1 MLRTN
6 YTGISSELIRF
17 VETEQLKDRAM
28 WKLVADQFR
37 KGNVDDADK
46 GWRGEYWGKLMRGAC
61 MTWQCTGDEE
71 LYEILTETVKDLLT
85 TQDEQGRFSTYT
97 TDAEFHGWD
106 MWSRKYILLGLIHF
120 YEICKEEELKK
131 QVLDAASRHLDYVV
145 AHIGERANQKVIT
158 QTSDLWLGINSSSIL
173 EPVVRLYKLTQKKE
187 YLDFASYI
195 VENGG
200 AEGFDIFE
208 AAYENKLSP
217 YEYPVVKAYE
227 LMSCFEGLIE
237 YYRVTG
243 IEKWKVAAV
252 NFAERLIETEATI
265 VGGSGCE
272 HELFNY
278 SALKQTFGEYKGL
291 MLETCVTVTWM
302 KLMYAMYQL
311 TGDACY
317 LDEIECSTYN
327 ALYGAVN
334 VERSTCGPET
344 TFDEPHYRGVYD
356 LHIANKGGKGQVFD
370 SYSPLMTG
378 IRGRAVG
385 GMKTMENNTTFCG
398 CCIAIGAAGTALVEL
413 AAARETT
420 DGVEIGLYLPGQ
432 VETDGL
438 TLSVNTTYPADGNVE
453 ITVLDA
459 DDKERE
465 IALRMPAF
473 ADGSTVS
480 VNGDSVDGVIANGF
494 LRLNR
499 KWEVN
504 DKIVLELA
512 MNPRLVFGMHNP
524 EDAKS
529 EKRMAVLYGPLA
541 LARDKRLGEV
551 GTVLAVG
558 EKKLELKALDVDTIG
573 FPCQVSFEVNVDGNQ
588 FTMIDYA
595 SAGKTWR
602 RDSEMEAWMETK

>member
-438 TLSVNTTYPADGNVE
+438 TLSVNTTYPANGNVE